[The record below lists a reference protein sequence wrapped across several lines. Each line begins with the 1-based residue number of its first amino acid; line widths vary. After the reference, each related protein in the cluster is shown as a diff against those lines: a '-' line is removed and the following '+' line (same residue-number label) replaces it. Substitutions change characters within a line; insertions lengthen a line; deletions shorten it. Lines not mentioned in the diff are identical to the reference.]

1 MKKDTSCELMNEEEA
16 VSPVIATILMVA
28 ITVVLAG
35 VLYVWASELA
45 GNQTDFGTFNNY
57 VAEDIRPTTSSA
69 VNDPLFRMRFS
80 NGPDDLSWSFLK
92 VSLSGEDGTLSE
104 CKIGQVSALGEEI
117 NVFNLISDNNA
128 HDLSTQGERNGEL
141 PDGTA
146 ANWASRLP
154 NNAGFYATA
163 YGVDPATNLAN
174 DESFFLSYDF
184 DTLNAGTQD
193 GVGNAV
199 DDDYTYYIYGVNSV
213 SADAND
219 GHTFDVV
226 TSLDSKSQYMY
237 FASQYAGNYVPA
249 APGTEVLVTGE
260 WDVDVMNTPDDA
272 SDDVAMN
279 MIQAVT
285 VNGLAAGMVN
295 PIAFT
300 GAAPSQAMAAMG
312 DIMYF
317 YDNGDG
323 TSTLK
328 SVVTSNDG
336 DGDGID
342 EGHWTGAVSIQK
354 NNILVG
360 TSGALIFMEDAT
372 ADSAGG
378 MVTMV
383 NHPDYGIIQAGPTDS
398 SVQGYALGYTN
409 SLDYLIVG
417 QSTDMHLGGANAGGF
432 SLVGIGATTTG
443 TTLSANTAGQGVF
456 GTYATVLNSPTG
468 NTYLYYNALDLVNG
482 GMDVFSYLIAGADAD
497 GDSVDDST
505 SSAQGFEAR
514 SGITIDPTSVNF
526 GQYSGVIGVFRQGV
540 NPNGQTVFQLIIMNP
555 DLGISLA
562 FWSDQVGL
570 LSNLA
575 AVLGADS
582 PDPNFN
588 QGFYTQYVHDLGR
601 GSGKIMTTY
610 IDDAGNMD
618 PGLIDLGAMLAS
630 MNSGDAAGEATTDAK
645 CIIFQEPGTDDGLW
659 QGTEVLTIYENG
671 FDVCGVQV
679 TSTCELDITVYY
691 KGKVLAG
698 TTSVDVL

>member
-69 VNDPLFRMRFS
+69 VNDPLLRMRFS

-92 VSLSGEDGTLSE
+92 VSVGGEDGTLSE

-163 YGVDPATNLAN
+163 YEMDMTTGLSTDN
-174 DESFFLSYDF
+174 SFFMSYDF
-184 DTLNAGTQD
+184 DTLNAGTQE

-199 DDDYTYYIYGVNSV
+199 DDEYTYYIYASNSV
-213 SADAND
+213 SADPND
-219 GHTFDVV
+219 GHSFDEV
-226 TSLDSKSQYMY
+226 TSITSAGQYLY
-237 FASQYAGNYVPA
+237 FASQYAGDYVPQVD
-249 APGTEVLVTGE
+249 GLEVLVTGNMYY
-260 WDVDVMNTPDDA
+260 DVMGTPADA

-279 MIQAVT
+279 GIKAITVT
-285 VNGLAAGMVN
+285 G
-295 PIAFT
+295 T
-300 GAAPSQAMAAMG
+300 GAGFVADIALTGAGPSQAVAAMG
-312 DIMYF
+312 GLYYF
-317 YDNGDG
+317 NQNADADGNADG
-323 TSTLK
+323 TSTLM
-328 SVVTSNDG
+328 SVGSS
-336 DGDGID
+336 D
-342 EGHWTGAVSIQK
+342 ELWTGTANIQK

-360 TSGALIFMEDAT
+360 TSASLIYMSDA
-372 ADSAGG
+372 G
-378 MVTMV
+378 MVQFV
-383 NHPDYGIIQAGPTDS
+383 LGGDGPVDNS
-398 SVQGYALGYTN
+398 AALPPISGYTLGYTN
-409 SLDYLIVG
+409 DLNWLIIG
-417 QSTDMHLGGANAGGF
+417 ASTDMHMGGSAAGGF
-432 SLVGIGATTTG
+432 TLLGIGADTLGSMMSADTT
-443 TTLSANTAGQGVF
+443 GQGVF

-482 GMDVFSYLIAGADAD
+482 GMDVFAYQISGLDAD
-497 GDSVDDST
+497 GNGVDDGS

-526 GQYSGVIGVFRQGV
+526 GAYSGVVGVFRQGT
-540 NPNGQTVFQLIIMNP
+540 NTGGQTVFQLIIMNP
-555 DLGISLA
+555 DLGINLA

-588 QGFYTQYVHDLGR
+588 AGFYTQYVHDLGL

-618 PGLIDLGAMLAS
+618 PGLIDLVAMLNS

-645 CIIFQEPGTDDGLW
+645 CIIFQEDSTDDGLW

-671 FDVCGVQV
+671 FDICGVQV
-679 TSTCELDITVYY
+679 STTCQLDITVYY

-698 TTSVDVL
+698 TTSVDIL

>member
-69 VNDPLFRMRFS
+69 VNDPLLRMRFS
-80 NGPDDLSWSFLK
+80 NGPDDLQWSFLK

-184 DTLNAGTQD
+184 DTLNAGTTP

-199 DDDYTYYIYGVNSV
+199 DDDYTYHVYSSNAV

-219 GHTFDVV
+219 GHTFDAI
-226 TSLDSKSQYMY
+226 TSLDSKGQYMY
-237 FASQYAGNYVPA
+237 FASQYAGNYMPQLD
-249 APGTEVLVTGE
+249 GTEVLVTGQ
-260 WDVDVMNTPDDA
+260 WDVVVDAEGNTMPMNL
-272 SDDVAMN
+272 
-279 MIQAVT
+279 IQAVT
-285 VNGLAAGMVN
+285 VNGNDIGAVTTIAA
-295 PIAFT
+295 T
-300 GAAPSQAMAAMG
+300 GASPSQAIAAMG

-328 SVVTSNDG
+328 SVVTSNDA

-342 EGHWTGAVSIQK
+342 EGHWIGAVSIQK

-360 TSGALIFMEDAT
+360 TAAALIFMEDAT

-378 MVTMV
+378 MVTMI
-383 NHPDYGIIQAGPTDS
+383 NHPADGIVQMGETDS

-417 QSTDMHLGGANAGGF
+417 QSTDMHLGGANANAGGF
-432 SLVGIGATTTG
+432 SLVGIGESTTG
-443 TTLSANTAGQGVF
+443 TTLSANTVGQGVF

-468 NTYLYYNALDLVNG
+468 NTYLYYNALDLATG
-482 GMDVFSYLIAGADAD
+482 GMDVFSYLIAGADENAD
-497 GDSVDDST
+497 GVDDS
-505 SSAQGFEAR
+505 SSNAQGFEAR
-514 SGITIDPTSVNF
+514 SGITIDPASVNF

-555 DLGISLA
+555 DLDISLA

-610 IDDAGNMD
+610 IDDFGNMD

-679 TSTCELDITVYY
+679 TTTCELDITVYY

-698 TTSVDVL
+698 TTSVLVL